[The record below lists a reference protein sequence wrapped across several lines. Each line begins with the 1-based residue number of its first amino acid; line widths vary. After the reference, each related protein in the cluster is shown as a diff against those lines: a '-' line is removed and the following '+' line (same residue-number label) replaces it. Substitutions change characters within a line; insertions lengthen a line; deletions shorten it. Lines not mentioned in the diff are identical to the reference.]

1 MIIAFILFGV
11 MFGAGASALTLI
23 YGGSI
28 LLALAVYSGV
38 GTVTATFAVMAAL
51 SVSAVRERRRNWAD
65 SLDEHS
71 HAESVTT

>member
-38 GTVTATFAVMAAL
+38 GTATAMLAVMAAL
-51 SVSAVRERRRNWAD
+51 SVAAVRERRQSWAD
-65 SLDEHS
+65 SLDEHG